1 MIFSYFYPFVTQI
14 WDFNCIWAERLGLRE
29 LVVTFFAQI
38 LIKRRF
44 PIFCTNSFAF
54 ITLGHFWSKFGVIY
68 VLTWMLP
75 RKSHTLPRFTAIIMV
90 FTYFWI
96 FAAQIWGSFLIYAE
110 RLKTVF
116 AQMPI
121 KKYLPIILG
130 HFLGKIW
137 SLWFFFSTN
146 PFQLFRL
153 SHTFGFFVTKFWV
166 FAWPV
171 LKSLVRKNL
180 WILFSMKMSW
190 I

>member
-14 WDFNCIWAERLGLRE
+14 WDFICIWAERLGLRE

-44 PIFCTNSFAF
+44 PIFCTNSSAF
-54 ITLGHFWSKFGVIY
+54 ITLGHFWSKFGV
-68 VLTWMLP
+68 
-75 RKSHTLPRFTAIIMV
+75 HTLPRFTAIIMV

-116 AQMPI
+116 AQIPI

-153 SHTFGFFVTKFWV
+153 SHTFGLFVTQILGICLTCTEKLGSKKPLDSIFNEN
-166 FAWPV
+166 V
-171 LKSLVRKNL
+171 LDIKT
-180 WILFSMKMSW
+180 F
-190 I
+190 